1 MGGFIAGPIA
11 VEIYRVADRA
21 IMTETIETSC
31 VRCQATICLLHLQG
45 TAAWSKKGAGNTS
58 VKVARWAGC
67 VSITV
72 GHASVHASELRVPQ
86 GIFYTHLGASTASPL
101 AGPGS

>member
-31 VRCQATICLLHLQG
+31 VRCQATVCLLHLLGTAGGECRVQG
-45 TAAWSKKGAGNTS
+45 T
-58 VKVARWAGC
+58 
-67 VSITV
+67 
-72 GHASVHASELRVPQ
+72 
-86 GIFYTHLGASTASPL
+86 TASKWRVGL
-101 AGPGS
+101 AVYLLLTGMQACMQVK